1 MLQNDYGYSHYQAQT
16 PQPLHHQHSG
26 ERPKLFD
33 NGHGGGYHGP
43 GMHDFQQLVHPNNM
57 TPQHHMTPQHQQQGD
72 FEHEPLMMNMQH
84 PGQYYAPPPMTAQM
98 LHVSTDYNSGGSVSG
113 TTPSHAG
120 SKRSREELNMKEKKR
135 MFKLNDRISELK
147 ALLDE
152 AGVQSKKNKQSILD
166 NTFHYVGM
174 LRSNLLIAKQKAERA
189 EKQADNF
196 RSQAQSGGSMDVVY
210 KRCFDQSST
219 PRLVTDLNL
228 NLLAVN
234 SAFLSQTRQ
243 SEDNLMNMH
252 TLRASLCLD
261 NSKLDAVVQSVSSSM
276 KPISAIVQAQV
287 ADGSITTLTLMA
299 SVVTDDDNNVSAIEF
314 SLVPFEISSD
324 FTPTNSY
331 SSDPV
336 KQDMNK
342 EAREGW
348 HKLAPMH
355 TRRFQAGVKAR
366 RVACCALRELP
377 GCLIALAST
386 ATSHLLPGQLER
398 QGRIKTVVTS
408 HSAPPPYGGH

>member
-16 PQPLHHQHSG
+16 PQSLHHQHSG

-33 NGHGGGYHGP
+33 NGHGGNGGSYHGGP

-57 TPQHHMTPQHQQQGD
+57 TPQHHMTPQHQQQQGD

-98 LHVSTDYNSGGSVSG
+98 LHVSTDYNSGGSASG
-113 TTPSHAG
+113 TTPSHTG

-135 MFKLNDRISELK
+135 MFKLNDRINELK
-147 ALLDE
+147 SLLDE

-166 NTFHYVGM
+166 NTYHYIGM

-196 RSQAQSGGSMDVVY
+196 RSQAQSGGSMDGIY

-219 PRLVTDLNL
+219 PRLVADLNL
-228 NLLAVN
+228 NMIAAN
-234 SAFLSQTRQ
+234 SAFFSQTGQ
-243 SEDNLMNMH
+243 TEDSLMNLH

-261 NSKLDAVVQSVSSSM
+261 NSKLDTVVQSVSGSM
-276 KPISAIVQAQV
+276 KPISAIVQAQG
-287 ADGSITTLTLMA
+287 ANGNISTLTLMA

-342 EAREGW
+342 EAS
-348 HKLAPMH
+348 PS
-355 TRRFQAGVKAR
+355 GVSD
-366 RVACCALRELP
+366 L
-377 GCLIALAST
+377 
-386 ATSHLLPGQLER
+386 QL
-398 QGRIKTVVTS
+398 
-408 HSAPPPYGGH
+408 